1 MRLAGVPFSFPAYP
15 VHLFTGDS
23 QIVAPGQY
31 LLSLGRVTLLE
42 YFDNKGYIW
51 RPMGYPGARGFP
63 FVSDGLNFR
72 LRNNSGCVT
81 GVAITVAGSGYTN
94 GIGAVATGLAVTFGS
109 APTNGRLATAYA
121 VVGGSIN
128 TTVTVTAAG
137 TGYLV
142 PPKII
147 FDPAPAG
154 GVTATGYAVLSGTT
168 IGSIV
173 VTNAGAGYT
182 SAPNCYA
189 IPQWASYPGSYLI
202 YPQGSQ
208 DATAIQV
215 TPPTM
220 YGATQTS
227 IPGNLTNIEG
237 ALVGAGSGA
246 VLTVN
251 ATLGSSG
258 AVTAVVM
265 RDMGANYLGT
275 AIPTVTFTGGGSSA
289 AGTAIMSLSVTS
301 VTVSNAGAAVSVAP
315 IWQTSQG
322 LVLSN
327 DGNNDYYSIRPA
339 SGISTLSS
347 TTTTIITS
355 LTVED
360 PGYGLQKVPQ
370 VGFMPTGGTIYT
382 TIPAGTAVCG
392 GIADTSI
399 LQPGVS

>member
-1 MRLAGVPFSFPAYP
+1 MRFAGVPFSFQAFP

-23 QIVAPGQY
+23 YIVPPGQY
-31 LLSLGRVTLLE
+31 LWTAGRVSVLE
-42 YFDNKGYIW
+42 YFDDLDYIW
-51 RPMGYPGARGFP
+51 RPLGFPGARGFP

-72 LRNNSGCVT
+72 IRNNSGTVT
-81 GVAITVAGSGYTN
+81 GVAITNAGSGYAN
-94 GIGAVATGLAVTFGS
+94 GIGATATGLAVTFGS
-109 APTNGRLATAYA
+109 APTNGRAATAYP

-142 PPKII
+142 PPRVV
-147 FDPAPAG
+147 FDPAPQG

-173 VTNAGAGYT
+173 VTNPGAGYT
-182 SAPNCYA
+182 SAPNAYV
-189 IPQWASYPGSYLI
+189 IPQWASYPGGYLI
-202 YPQGSQ
+202 YPRGSSNAS
-208 DATAIQV
+208 DIQI

-220 YGATQTS
+220 YGATTTS
-227 IPGNLTNIEG
+227 IPNNLTNQEG

-251 ATLGSSG
+251 ATLTNSG

-265 RDMGANYLGT
+265 RDYGANYLGT

-289 AGTAIMSLSVTS
+289 AGTAIMSFSVTS
-301 VTVSNAGAAVSVAP
+301 VTVSNAGAAISTAP
-315 IWQTSQG
+315 SWDTSMG
-322 LVLSN
+322 LVQAH
-327 DGNNDYYSIRPA
+327 DGDNNYYSYRPA
-339 SGISTLSS
+339 TGISTLSS

-360 PGYGLQKVPQ
+360 PGYGMQKVPV
-370 VGFMPTGGTIYT
+370 VGFKPAGGTAWT
-382 TIPAGTAVCG
+382 TNPAGTAVCG
-392 GIADTSI
+392 GIADTSY